1 MQCRM
6 PTHPRDQR
14 RRSHGHRSM
23 GGVVLARV
31 GGVALVGALRVA
43 SWVVVLLAGN
53 VALGR
58 LTRALSAQSHDVLQ
72 LALPLHYINPARDS
86 FEHMTLRREKVKRFA
101 ARIAL
106 VALILTL
113 LDAPLVVADL
123 PLEFKGIR
131 MGTHITDADPPVIG
145 RPDARVSCGSL
156 LEGGA
161 TVCTDGGGWMIGD
174 IAIGVVII
182 IEDYRIDALG
192 ITFNPDWSG
201 RGVLR
206 LHWQVSPSSEVE
218 KARVSVAAPRWRHH
232 CDALRRGERQQVPR
246 LARQ

>member
-1 MQCRM
+1 M
-6 PTHPRDQR
+6 
-14 RRSHGHRSM
+14 
-23 GGVVLARV
+23 
-31 GGVALVGALRVA
+31 
-43 SWVVVLLAGN
+43 
-53 VALGR
+53 
-58 LTRALSAQSHDVLQ
+58 
-72 LALPLHYINPARDS
+72 
-86 FEHMTLRREKVKRFA
+86 KRFA

-106 VALILTL
+106 VALTVTV

-131 MGTHITDADPPVIG
+131 IGTHITDADPPVIG

-192 ITFNPDWSG
+192 ITFNPDSWDTVFRAFTGKYGPPAKSG
-201 RGVLR
+201 AETFQWQHRDGVIIATRYDKGSDNKSLVLLASNAF
-206 LHWQVSPSSEVE
+206 LH
-218 KARVSVAAPRWRHH
+218 RVNRATPVASGP
-232 CDALRRGERQQVPR
+232 
-246 LARQ
+246 